1 MPRDFCF
8 HLGFTSMAPAWWF
21 CPTFEDNDKSG
32 SFFPPWIWISL
43 ESRQSFKIPFLTG
56 PGIFLASLTVFSLPV
71 AVPDSTQLFLSFY
84 DFPSHVC
91 SLLVSF
97 WVGVTSSRKPWNPSG
112 TRDIGKCPPASLL
125 PCQGL
130 DKRGHLHS
138 TPVCPSKPFLKKFS
152 PGLVSC
158 DFSSWM
164 NSEVIKIT
172 LAFSLHTW
180 IWYFRV
186 ISRWL
191 LYIED
196 EDLTFIFRN
205 VCNTVSLIDS
215 VVTL

>member
-71 AVPDSTQLFLSFY
+71 AVPHSTQLFLSFY

-112 TRDIGKCPPASLL
+112 TRDIGMCPASLL
-125 PCQGL
+125 PCRGL
-130 DKRGHLHS
+130 TRQDTTQYTSLPKQ
-138 TPVCPSKPFLKKFS
+138 TVLKKVQPRTCILWF
-152 PGLVSC
+152 
-158 DFSSWM
+158 
-164 NSEVIKIT
+164 
-172 LAFSLHTW
+172 
-180 IWYFRV
+180 
-186 ISRWL
+186 
-191 LYIED
+191 
-196 EDLTFIFRN
+196 
-205 VCNTVSLIDS
+205 
-215 VVTL
+215 

>member
-112 TRDIGKCPPASLL
+112 TRDIGKCPPAPLL
-125 PCQGL
+125 LCQGL
-130 DKRGHLHS
+130 DKTGHYTVHQFAQANRFKKSSAQDLY
-138 TPVCPSKPFLKKFS
+138 PVILAVEWIQRLSK
-152 PGLVSC
+152 
-158 DFSSWM
+158 
-164 NSEVIKIT
+164 
-172 LAFSLHTW
+172 
-180 IWYFRV
+180 
-186 ISRWL
+186 
-191 LYIED
+191 
-196 EDLTFIFRN
+196 
-205 VCNTVSLIDS
+205 
-215 VVTL
+215 